1 MKSSRC
7 TPETRATLCVNST
20 QVKKDGPI
28 LTARD
33 WNGGAGETQV
43 EREDGGVD
51 DVLGLRIGGD
61 FCTRSGGEISLQTKG
76 VPCVLVLFLFFF
88 FWLDN
93 ITKYL
98 KERGFPV

>member
-7 TPETRATLCVNST
+7 TPETHATLVVNST
-20 QVKKDGPI
+20 QVKKDRPI

-33 WNGGAGETQV
+33 SNGGAGETQV

-61 FCTRSGGEISLQTKG
+61 FCSRSGGEISLQTKG
-76 VPCVLVLFLFFF
+76 VPVCSVFVF

-93 ITKYL
+93 LTKYL
-98 KERGFPV
+98 KERGFPL